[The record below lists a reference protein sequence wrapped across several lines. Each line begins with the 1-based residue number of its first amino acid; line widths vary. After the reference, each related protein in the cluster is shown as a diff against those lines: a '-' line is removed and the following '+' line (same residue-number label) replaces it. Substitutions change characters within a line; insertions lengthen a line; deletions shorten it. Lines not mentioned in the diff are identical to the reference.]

1 MIAFPSLF
9 FLVISVYYIN
19 KHGFNIG
26 SLLLLLYTLSFA
38 TTIPLYY
45 GFDTYSDSEVS
56 FSSMIYLVFLL
67 LLWLLPILKFSTKN
81 YSLSENA
88 HLTKFNALS
97 YFLIFASLLTY
108 VFLLPTG
115 IQNIKNPDISWTR
128 YNALIEDFQ
137 YTENS
142 TVNFI
147 ISNAIAFY
155 PISLFFFFYSISFM
169 QRKKLFDFLLF
180 LSSTSVIVFS
190 FIYVARGEIVFWSLM
205 YIFLYFFFRKNL
217 SISKRRQVL
226 MPFCVTAIL
235 GIIYLSIVSLAR
247 FGDSDQG
254 TLYSILNYS
263 GQHVINFGYLFD
275 HFTSFQNGTLN
286 FPFFQRILGLPY
298 RQGVVDYFL
307 EVSSYTGFDLGV
319 FYTFIGLLTFVL
331 VAIVSFFGFKLFKK
345 SKEIPFH
352 RIFLM
357 ILYCQIP
364 LQGLFLFNLLNE
376 GGNKYILLTILL
388 SVLFKYR
395 IVYSK
400 IK

>member
-1 MIAFPSLF
+1 
-9 FLVISVYYIN
+9 
-19 KHGFNIG
+19 
-26 SLLLLLYTLSFA
+26 
-38 TTIPLYY
+38 
-45 GFDTYSDSEVS
+45 
-56 FSSMIYLVFLL
+56 
-67 LLWLLPILKFSTKN
+67 
-81 YSLSENA
+81 
-88 HLTKFNALS
+88 
-97 YFLIFASLLTY
+97 
-108 VFLLPTG
+108 
-115 IQNIKNPDISWTR
+115 
-128 YNALIEDFQ
+128 
-137 YTENS
+137 
-142 TVNFI
+142 
-147 ISNAIAFY
+147 
-155 PISLFFFFYSISFM
+155 
-169 QRKKLFDFLLF
+169 
-180 LSSTSVIVFS
+180 
-190 FIYVARGEIVFWSLM
+190 M

-319 FYTFIGLLTFVL
+319 FYTFIGSLIIDFGPLLTFVL